1 MIATDPKKDLDVLV
15 VGGGI
20 NGASAAAAL
29 AARGV
34 GTALA
39 EGARDAGAA
48 VLTNCAVRGLET
60 EAGRVSAV
68 VTERHETSLKE
79 IISLNISTICKR

>member
-1 MIATDPKKDLDVLV
+1 MSLRHENRRRLTATDLDVLV

-39 EGARDAGAA
+39 EARDFP
-48 VLTNCAVRGLET
+48 VSPVRT
-60 EAGRVSAV
+60 R
-68 VTERHETSLKE
+68 R
-79 IISLNISTICKR
+79 I

>member
-1 MIATDPKKDLDVLV
+1 MSLRHENRRRLTATDLDVLV

-39 EGARDAGAA
+39 EARDFAGFTSQNSSN
-48 VLTNCAVRGLET
+48 LIW
-60 EAGRVSAV
+60 GRQSMG
-68 VTERHETSLKE
+68 
-79 IISLNISTICKR
+79 

>member
-1 MIATDPKKDLDVLV
+1 MGRDFILTRYVTRQYPMSLRHENRRRLTATDLDVLV

-34 GTALA
+34 GTALPRL
-39 EGARDAGAA
+39 EILP
-48 VLTNCAVRGLET
+48 VSPVRT
-60 EAGRVSAV
+60 R
-68 VTERHETSLKE
+68 R
-79 IISLNISTICKR
+79 I